1 MNTILISLTV
11 IHTRLA
17 KLHLTL
23 QSLLAQDHKDFE
35 VRVHASR
42 EPFLLDEGAREVP
55 AGVQRLIAED
65 SRLSWRW
72 VPNIGSYRKLL
83 PALNETIDDDQLI
96 VTADDDTIYPSGW
109 LSTLAQNYSLFNCII
124 SFRGHF
130 IAIDNAVFAPYRS
143 WMRHGIIENPSE
155 LVLPTGKDG
164 VLYHTSHFDRRVL
177 NYVRALHLAPTA
189 DDLWF
194 KWHTAVNNVPVYC
207 IEPDYTKGSLVDTG
221 EGPSLYLNFNNM
233 GANDRAVARLHSY
246 AQAEWG
252 FDLAKVFTRRVA
264 TLNGLATTN
273 PANNA
278 KQVQQTAE
286 EIKRT
291 RTNQQK
297 TTADAAD
304 RDARISARPRRSTW
318 GRIIREINRFFRR
331 LKRTPQKAAPPA
343 RESKLNIPSTR

>member
-1 MNTILISLTV
+1 MNKILISLTV

-23 QSLLAQDHKDFE
+23 HSLLQQDYNNFE
-35 VRVHASR
+35 VCVHASK
-42 EPFLLDEGAREVP
+42 EPFLLDQGISDVPRE
-55 AGVQRLIAED
+55 VQRLISDD

-72 VPNIGSYRKLL
+72 VPNIGPYRKLL
-83 PALNETIDDDQLI
+83 PVLNKMIDEDQLI
-96 VTADDDTIYPSGW
+96 VTADDDTIYPQGW
-109 LSTLAQNYSLFNCII
+109 LSTLVQYYSLFNCVI
-124 SFRGHF
+124 SFRSHF
-130 IAIDNAVFAPYRS
+130 IAISDGGFAPYRS
-143 WMRHGIIENPSE
+143 WMTHGIVENPSE

-164 VLYHTSHFDRRVL
+164 VLYHSSHFDRRVL
-177 NYVRALHLAPTA
+177 DFVRALDLAPTA

-207 IEPDYTKGSLVDTG
+207 IEPDYTKSSLVDTG
-221 EGPSLYLNFNNM
+221 EGPSLYLKFNDK
-233 GANDRAVARLHSY
+233 GANDRTIARLHSY

-273 PANNA
+273 SANNA

-343 RESKLNIPSTR
+343 RESKLNIPSTL